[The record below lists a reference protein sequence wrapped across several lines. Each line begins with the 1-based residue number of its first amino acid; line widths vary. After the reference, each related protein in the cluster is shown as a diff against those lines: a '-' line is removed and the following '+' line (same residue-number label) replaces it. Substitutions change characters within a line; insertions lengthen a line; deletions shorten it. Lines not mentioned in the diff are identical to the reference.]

1 METSYRDWEK
11 RRREQG
17 GGARTA
23 RHKTKG
29 QKAVL
34 GPRERRRLA
43 QLIICV
49 ALFLVVFLGRG
60 IMPEKM
66 EGFRQELLE
75 MLQADTDFQAVFA
88 GLGHSISE
96 GKPVT
101 QTLGTLWTD
110 VFGGGTV
117 TASSP
122 AALTENRLYQAE
134 SVFLNGYEGGQT
146 PAQHWLQWTPEQ
158 SNSALEPEPVPTPVP
173 TPTPTPAPEPE
184 VPAVEH
190 VEYTGP
196 ALPDNVTMDKY
207 NLSVLGVTETV
218 TPVMGQLT
226 SAFGWR
232 EHPVDG
238 GEKFHNGVDLAVNTG
253 TDVLA
258 FAAGTVDYIGESPI
272 YGNYLQLKHAGGLTS
287 FYAHCSELCVQ
298 QGQNVTAG
306 QKIAESGA
314 TGNVTG
320 PHLHFEMKL
329 NGVRID
335 PIYYIETS

>member
-17 GGARTA
+17 GGAGR
-23 RHKTKG
+23 RGTKQG

-158 SNSALEPEPVPTPVP
+158 SNSALEPEPVPTPCANSHANP
-173 TPTPTPAPEPE
+173 C
-184 VPAVEH
+184 
-190 VEYTGP
+190 
-196 ALPDNVTMDKY
+196 
-207 NLSVLGVTETV
+207 SR
-218 TPVMGQLT
+218 
-226 SAFGWR
+226 SR
-232 EHPVDG
+232 
-238 GEKFHNGVDLAVNTG
+238 
-253 TDVLA
+253 
-258 FAAGTVDYIGESPI
+258 SP
-272 YGNYLQLKHAGGLTS
+272 GCGAGGVYRPGAS
-287 FYAHCSELCVQ
+287 
-298 QGQNVTAG
+298 GQCYHG
-306 QKIAESGA
+306 QI
-314 TGNVTG
+314 
-320 PHLHFEMKL
+320 
-329 NGVRID
+329 
-335 PIYYIETS
+335 